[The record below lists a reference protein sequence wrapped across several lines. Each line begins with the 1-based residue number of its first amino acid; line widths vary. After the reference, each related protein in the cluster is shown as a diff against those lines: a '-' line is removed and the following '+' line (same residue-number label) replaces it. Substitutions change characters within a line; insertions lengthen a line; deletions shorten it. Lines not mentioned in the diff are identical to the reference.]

1 VDGTSV
7 AGLTP
12 PMIRD
17 VTPADHAAILDINNA
32 TYPAM
37 NLLDAPALAG
47 IIAECTYARVAV
59 DEQGVAA
66 FLLGLPPGADYDSD
80 NYRWFSA
87 RYDDFVYVDR
97 IAVHPRAQNHGL
109 GAALYDDMA
118 QWGTGRCPC
127 ILAEVNLIPP
137 NPGSQR
143 FHLRYGFTAVGE
155 LDHPFDGTYT
165 KRTVMLHRA
174 LSTLT

>member
-1 VDGTSV
+1 V
-7 AGLTP
+7 AGVAP
-12 PMIRD
+12 GAVRD
-17 VTPADHAAILDINNA
+17 VKPADHAAMLAINNA

-37 NLLDAPALAG
+37 NILDAEALAA
-47 IIAECTYARVAV
+47 IVAECAYARVAE
-59 DEQGVAA
+59 DEHGVAA
-66 FLLGLPPGADYDSD
+66 FLLGLPPGAQYDSD

-87 RYDDFVYVDR
+87 RYDDFLYVDR
-97 IAVHPRAQNHGL
+97 IAVHPRAQSHGL
-109 GAALYDDMA
+109 GGALYDDMA
-118 QWGTGRCPC
+118 QWGRGRYPC

-143 FHLRYGFTAVGE
+143 FHTRHGFTAVGE

-174 LSTLT
+174 LRDPS

>member
-1 VDGTSV
+1 MASV
-7 AGLTP
+7 TTP
-12 PMIRD
+12 VIRD

-37 NLLDAPALAG
+37 NILDADALAA
-47 IIAECTYARVAV
+47 IIAECAYARVAV
-59 DEQGVAA
+59 DGDGVAA
-66 FLLGLPPGADYDSD
+66 FLLGLPPGAQYDSD

-87 RYDDFVYVDR
+87 RYDDFLYVDR
-97 IAVHPRAQNHGL
+97 IAVHPRAQNQKL

-118 QWGTGRCPC
+118 QWGASRYPC

-143 FHLRYGFTAVGE
+143 FHARHGFTSVGE

-174 LSTLT
+174 LRELP